1 MVGLGA
7 ADPVVATDTT
17 SAPAV
22 EPFRSMLLRHGLRL
36 DRAQTTT
43 LQINVGLRCNQT
55 CKHCHLDAGP
65 GRTEMMGEA
74 TLDAV
79 ASVAARVP
87 FEVIDITGGAPE
99 LNPHLPVMVEKLAP
113 LTPRIMVRTNL
124 SALEVVGLNRFLE
137 IFEKHRV
144 VLVASFPSSS
154 PSQTDAQ
161 RGRGIFETSLR
172 MMRMLNRNGYGMED
186 SGLELNL
193 VSNPVGAFLPSSQ
206 SQLEARFHSLLK
218 DKWSVA
224 FNHLYTFAN
233 VPLGRFGKWLTASG
247 NYERYMT
254 RLVSSFNPCAVEG
267 LMCRTLISVS
277 WDGFLYDCDFNQ
289 ARGLFMGSRRTHI
302 SELQGP
308 PQAGV
313 PIAVGDHC
321 YTCTAGAGFT

>member
-1 MVGLGA
+1 MS
-7 ADPVVATDTT
+7 DAT
-17 SAPAV
+17 V
-22 EPFRSMLLRHGLRL
+22 
-36 DRAQTTT
+36 
-43 LQINVGLRCNQT
+43 
-55 CKHCHLDAGP
+55 
-65 GRTEMMGEA
+65 
-74 TLDAV
+74 DAV
-79 ASVAARVP
+79 ASMAARVP

-99 LNPHLPVMVEKLAP
+99 LNPHLPVMVERLAP
-113 LTPRIMVRTNL
+113 LTSRLMVRTNL
-124 SALEVVGLNRFLE
+124 SALEELGPDGFLE
-137 IFEKHRV
+137 VFEKHRV
-144 VLVASFPSSS
+144 GLVASFPSLS

-161 RGRGIFETSLR
+161 RGSGIFETSLR
-172 MMRMLNRNGYGMED
+172 MLRILNRVGYGMKG

-218 DKWSVA
+218 DKWSIV

-254 RLVSSFNPCAVEG
+254 RLLSSFNPCAVEG

-289 ARGLFMGSRRTHI
+289 AKGLFMGSRKTHI
-302 SELQGP
+302 SELHAPLQP
-308 PQAGV
+308 DV

>member
-1 MVGLGA
+1 MA
-7 ADPVVATDTT
+7 MTHAI

-22 EPFRSMLLRHGLRL
+22 EPFRSMLLRHALRL
-36 DRAQTTT
+36 DRDRTTT
-43 LQINVGLRCNQT
+43 LQVNVGLRCNQT

-65 GRTEMMGEA
+65 GRSEMMSEA

-79 ASVAARVP
+79 ASAAARVP

-99 LNPHLPVMVEKLAP
+99 LNPHLPVMVERLAP
-113 LTPRIMVRTNL
+113 LTARLMVRTNL
-124 SALEVVGLNRFLE
+124 SALEELGPDGLFEVFLRYRVG
-137 IFEKHRV
+137 
-144 VLVASFPSSS
+144 LVASFPALS

-161 RGRGIFETSLR
+161 RGSGIFETTLR
-172 MMRMLNRNGYGMED
+172 MLRVLNRIGYGVEG
-186 SGLELNL
+186 SGLDLDI

-206 SQLEARFHSLLK
+206 GQLEARFRSLLK
-218 DKWSVA
+218 DKWSIL
-224 FNHLYTFAN
+224 FNRLYTFAN
-233 VPLGRFGKWLTASG
+233 VPLGRFGRWLTASG

-289 ARGLFMGSRRTHI
+289 AKGFFMGSRKTHI
-302 SELQGP
+302 SELQAP
-308 PQAGV
+308 PRADV